1 VVPEAPEAPEL
12 PEDEVPEPDAPLEPL
27 APELPEGSFFFL
39 VADDPVVPDA
49 PDEPDDPLVAESLA
63 LGAPEPALPAEEVW
77 AVATPVLNAEM
88 KRAAKSLFI

>member
-1 VVPEAPEAPEL
+1 
-12 PEDEVPEPDAPLEPL
+12 
-27 APELPEGSFFFL
+27 L

-49 PDEPDDPLVAESLA
+49 PDEPDEPLVAVSLA
-63 LGAPEPALPAEEVW
+63 PDDPAPPLPAEEVW